1 MKFFIKLI
9 LDICDKKTENKIT
22 LYLKKIFK
30 DKISVVIDV
39 GSHKGEY
46 IDNILKNFEIKKIY
60 SFEPNP
66 KIFKLLYKKLRN
78 NRSIETFNYGLGD
91 KKKKE
96 LLNDNLE
103 SSSTSINQL
112 NKDSKYYKKKYFFL
126 NPFNN
131 KKVSIPVKINVI
143 TLEDFV
149 IEQKIK
155 TVDLLKIDT
164 EGYEFKVL
172 KGLGKYIANIRF
184 IHFEHHFDD
193 MIIKNYNLTEIHNY
207 LKKNNFKKVF
217 KVKMKF
223 RKSFEYIYENKTLR

>member
-1 MKFFIKLI
+1 M
-9 LDICDKKTENKIT
+9 
-22 LYLKKIFK
+22 
-30 DKISVVIDV
+30 
-39 GSHKGEY
+39 
-46 IDNILKNFEIKKIY
+46 
-60 SFEPNP
+60 
-66 KIFKLLYKKLRN
+66 
-78 NRSIETFNYGLGD
+78 
-91 KKKKE
+91 
-96 LLNDNLE
+96 
-103 SSSTSINQL
+103 
-112 NKDSKYYKKKYFFL
+112 
-126 NPFNN
+126 
-131 KKVSIPVKINVI
+131 
-143 TLEDFV
+143 

-155 TVDLLKIDT
+155 TIDLLKIDT